1 MVPPSGVSHDFGY
14 ICKLKKV
21 LYGLK
26 QAPSALF
33 EKFSVVISFL
43 GFVSNSHDFALF
55 IKCTD
60 AGHIILFLYVDDMI
74 IIGDDIHGILILKS
88 DLARQFEM
96 NDLGYLQYFL
106 GIEVAYLPRG
116 YLLSQSKY
124 VADILKRA
132 RLTDK
137 KIVDT
142 LIKVNVR

>member
-1 MVPPSGVSHDFGY
+1 
-14 ICKLKKV
+14 V

-60 AGHIILFLYVDDMI
+60 ACHIILFLYVDDMI